1 MNITKMF
8 ALIFENKVI
17 ELAENKFPVA
27 KLMQWAECNQ
37 NVKVGWFYINKEFR
51 PSNKSDSEFLKEIQ
65 DDKISQ
71 IKLIR
76 NKKNTEP
83 IAEYKAFLIDNDGNK
98 TDQESFFIFY
108 TNRHQT
114 NPASDPS
121 TIISRTLD
129 LGAMP
134 YFTKDLDGN
143 KITVELT
150 SNIAKAIQERISQ
163 RNDNNYRLSAILE
176 SEITQ
181 AKTVEEIEAITAGIK
196 E

>member
-1 MNITKMF
+1 MF

-17 ELAENKFPVA
+17 ELTKNKFPVT
-27 KLMQWAECNQ
+27 KLMQWVECSQ
-37 NVKVGWFYINKEFR
+37 DVKVGWFYINEEFK

-76 NKKNTEP
+76 NQKNIEP
-83 IAEYKAFLIDNDGNK
+83 ITEYKAFLIDNNGNK
-98 TDQESFFIFY
+98 TDQESYFIFY

-114 NPASDPS
+114 NPASDPDS
-121 TIISRTLD
+121 IISRALI

-134 YFTKDLDGN
+134 YFTKDLNGN
-143 KITVELT
+143 KITIELT
-150 SNIAKAIQERISQ
+150 SDIAKSLQERISQ
-163 RNDNNYRLSAILE
+163 RNDNNYKVSSILE
-176 SEITQ
+176 LEIRKSQ
-181 AKTVEEIEAITAGIK
+181 TVKEIEAITVGIK

>member
-1 MNITKMF
+1 MF

-17 ELAENKFPVA
+17 ELAENKFPVT
-27 KLMQWAECNQ
+27 KLMQWVECNQ
-37 NVKVGWFYINKEFR
+37 NVKVGWFYINKEFK
-51 PSNKSDSEFLKEIQ
+51 PSNKSDSEFLKETQ
-65 DDKISQ
+65 GDKIFQ

-76 NKKNTEP
+76 NKKNIEP
-83 IAEYKAFLIDNDGNK
+83 ITEYKAFLIDNNGNK

-114 NPASDPS
+114 NPASDPNA
-121 TIISRTLD
+121 ILSRVLY

-134 YFTKDLDGN
+134 YFTKDLNGN

-150 SNIAKAIQERISQ
+150 SEIAKAIQERISQ
-163 RNDNNYRLSAILE
+163 RNDSNYRLSAMLE
-176 SEITQ
+176 SEINQ
-181 AKTVEEIEAITAGIK
+181 AKTVEEIEAITAEIK